1 MPRVLSISST
11 LFQNVRF
18 IIEVNP
24 RASRTVPYLSKVTG
38 VPMVDL
44 AVKVSL
50 GEKLKDLGYGTG
62 VYRTSA
68 YTAVKVPVFSFEKLI
83 DVDTQLGPEMKSTGE
98 VLGIGRDLKEALYKG
113 LVAAGYKMY
122 KEGGVFVTVRRSD
135 KHEIPDL
142 AKKFAN
148 LGFEL
153 YATEGNAEV
162 IRDAGMS
169 VTVVPKIHENS
180 EFNSM
185 TLLESGKSAILFQHR
200 PKAGSLPETALKY
213 AAAHACSVFRA

>member
-1 MPRVLSISST
+1 
-11 LFQNVRF
+11 
-18 IIEVNP
+18 
-24 RASRTVPYLSKVTG
+24 
-38 VPMVDL
+38 
-44 AVKVSL
+44 
-50 GEKLKDLGYGTG
+50 
-62 VYRTSA
+62 
-68 YTAVKVPVFSFEKLI
+68 
-83 DVDTQLGPEMKSTGE
+83 
-98 VLGIGRDLKEALYKG
+98 
-113 LVAAGYKMY
+113 MY

-185 TLLESGKSAILFQHR
+185 TLLESGKIRYIISTSAKGRIPARDSVKIRRRACMLGI
-200 PKAGSLPETALKY
+200 PCLTSIDTANALADSLLSRYSEINTEIIDINNMRKDKMKMKFTKMQACGNDYIYIDCFEQTLDSPESLSVY
-213 AAAHACSVFRA
+213 LSDRHLVSAATVLC